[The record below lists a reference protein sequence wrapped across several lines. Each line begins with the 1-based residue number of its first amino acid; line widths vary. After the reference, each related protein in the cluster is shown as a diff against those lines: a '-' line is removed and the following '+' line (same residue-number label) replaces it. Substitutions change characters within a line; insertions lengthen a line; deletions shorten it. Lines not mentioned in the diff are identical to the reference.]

1 MSAVGWG
8 LGESGSCACIASSP
22 GANLTRRVFAG
33 VRKPVVDPE
42 SLAAAHE
49 RIRPMQ

>member
-1 MSAVGWG
+1 VAEYTTSRGGAT
-8 LGESGSCACIASSP
+8 EP
-22 GANLTRRVFAG
+22 EGANLTRRVFAG
-33 VRKPVVDPE
+33 VRKPVVDSE